1 MAIDAP
7 QLLKFLSLTLVPTGT
22 LFNSHGVP
30 KEWNATITGI
40 SSLTSTSSS
49 SHNGTS
55 VLSGDYIAT
64 DGKGRALKITTITNS
79 TTDTLT
85 CKVLDDEEINSYI
98 DESGSSAITAAG
110 TGSPGIIFQIRNGLP
125 VLYATPLVSSYFDPS
140 FISQLIS
147 RFSIHTLP
155 VDPITFS
162 DLKVNSLGVGK
173 DPSGNTGTIETTDQ
187 IVTFTS

>member
-1 MAIDAP
+1 MAIVAP
-7 QLLKFLSLTLVPTGT
+7 QLLQFLSLTLAPTGT
-22 LFNSHGVP
+22 LFNSHGFP

-55 VLSGDYIAT
+55 VVEGDYIAT
-64 DGKGRALKITTITNS
+64 DGKGRALKVTNIASS
-79 TTDTLT
+79 TTSTLT
-85 CKVLDDEEINSYI
+85 CTVVDDEEINSYI
-98 DESGSSAITAAG
+98 DENGSSAITASG

-155 VDPITFS
+155 IDPITFS
-162 DLKVNSLGVGK
+162 NLKVNSLGVGK
-173 DPSGNTGTIETTDQ
+173 DPSGTAGTIETTDQ